1 MIDFGIILL
10 NKLALNVRS
19 SLPGGD
25 RLHIKSYY
33 KEMLITAA
41 LAALTGEL
49 YFYPFGTNFRFTV
62 GVITLSFLVLYFYDI
77 PEIILIPF
85 SGLGIVTFRILLSYL
100 VQKSTFTVAFSLH
113 YPAFFFY
120 LAYGIFLKTGKI
132 KSLLKA
138 PVNFVAVMTLA
149 DIGAN
154 FVELA
159 VRHEMNLTYF
169 QEVFNRVLGVGLI
182 RSIITL
188 ALYWLIERYRL
199 LILREEHEKRYAELI
214 KLLSELKAEFF
225 YIKKSSK
232 DLEDAMREGYQI
244 YQSLIPGITDND
256 VIKLKK
262 KALSLARDIHEI
274 KKDYLRI
281 LAGVKELLP
290 EERGGMKLTAVLEII
305 KSNTQRLIRTLGK
318 DVELKIQ
325 IVPDLVVINYFSMF
339 SILNNLVSNALDAI
353 DNEGVIEI
361 GVSLDKNSIII
372 SVSDNGK
379 GIDVKDL
386 PYIFEPGFST
396 KYSEDGLISTGL
408 GMVNVKNLIEDMK
421 GSISVVSV
429 RTKGTEFEI
438 YLPLKENFTTIQEDK
453 HEFSFDDS

>member
-1 MIDFGIILL
+1 
-10 NKLALNVRS
+10 
-19 SLPGGD
+19 
-25 RLHIKSYY
+25 LHMKSYY

-62 GVITLSFLVLYFYDI
+62 GVITLSFLVLYFYHI

-85 SGLGIVTFRILLSYL
+85 SGLGIVTFRILLSCI
-100 VQKSTFTVAFSLH
+100 VRKSTFMVAFNLH
-113 YPAFFFY
+113 YPALFFY
-120 LAYGIFLKTGKI
+120 LAYAVFLKIGKI
-132 KSLLKA
+132 KALLKA
-138 PVNFVAVMTLA
+138 PVNFIAVMTLA

-154 FVELA
+154 FVELT
-159 VRHEMNLTYF
+159 VRHEMNMTYF

-188 ALYWLIERYRL
+188 SLYWLIERYRL
-199 LILREEHEKRYAELI
+199 LILREEHEKRYAELM

-244 YQSLIPGITDND
+244 YQSLALGITDDD
-256 VIKLKK
+256 VIRLKK
-262 KALSLARDIHEI
+262 KSLNLARDIHEI

-281 LAGVKELLP
+281 MAGVKELLP
-290 EERGGMKLTAVLEII
+290 EERGGMKLAAVLEII

-318 DVELKIQ
+318 DVELKIKS
-325 IVPDLVVINYFSMF
+325 VPDLVVINYFSMF
-339 SILNNLVSNALDAI
+339 SILNNLVSNALDAL
-353 DNEGVIEI
+353 DNDQGVVEIE
-361 GVSLDKNSIII
+361 VSLEKNFVII

-379 GIDVKDL
+379 GIDIKDL

-421 GSISVVSV
+421 GRISVVSA
-429 RTKGTEFEI
+429 RTKGTNFKI
-438 YLPLKENFTTIQEDK
+438 NLPLKGNFTCIQGDS
-453 HEFSFDDS
+453 HEFSFDDNR

>member
-1 MIDFGIILL
+1 
-10 NKLALNVRS
+10 
-19 SLPGGD
+19 
-25 RLHIKSYY
+25 LHIKSYY

-62 GVITLSFLVLYFYDI
+62 GVITLSFLVLYFFHI
-77 PEIILIPF
+77 PEIVLILF
-85 SGLGIVTFRILLSYL
+85 SGLGIVIFRILLSCI
-100 VQKSTFTVAFSLH
+100 VRKSTFLVAFNLH

-120 LAYGIFLKTGKI
+120 LAYGIFLKAGKV
-132 KSLLKA
+132 KTLLKA
-138 PVNFVAVMTLA
+138 PVNFIAVMTLA

-154 FVELA
+154 FIELA
-159 VRHEMNLTYF
+159 VRHEMNLIYF
-169 QEVFNRVLGVGLI
+169 QEVFNSVLGVGLI

-188 ALYWLIERYRL
+188 SLYWLIERYRL

-214 KLLSELKAEFF
+214 ELLSELKAEFF
-225 YIKKSSK
+225 YIQKSSK

-244 YQSLIPGITDND
+244 YQSLALGITDSE
-256 VIKLKK
+256 VISLKK
-262 KALSLARDIHEI
+262 KALNLARDIHEI

-305 KSNTQRLIRTLGK
+305 KSNTQRLIKTLGK
-318 DVELKIQ
+318 DVELIIQ
-325 IVPDLVVINYFSMF
+325 TVPDLVVINYFSMF

-353 DNEGVIEI
+353 EEERGIVKIK
-361 GVSLDKNSIII
+361 VSLDNDSVVI
-372 SVSDNGK
+372 SVFDNGK

-396 KYSEDGLISTGL
+396 KYDKNGLISTGL

-421 GSISVVSV
+421 GRISVVAAHA
-429 RTKGTEFEI
+429 KGTKFEI
-438 YLPLKENFTTIQEDK
+438 YLPLKNNFTILQEDK
-453 HEFSFDDS
+453 HEFSFDDSR

>member
-1 MIDFGIILL
+1 
-10 NKLALNVRS
+10 
-19 SLPGGD
+19 
-25 RLHIKSYY
+25 LHMKSYY

-62 GVITLSFLVLYFYDI
+62 GVITLSFLVLYFYHI

-85 SGLGIVTFRILLSYL
+85 SGLGIVTFRILLSCI
-100 VQKSTFTVAFSLH
+100 VRKSTFMVAFNLH
-113 YPAFFFY
+113 YPALFFY
-120 LAYGIFLKTGKI
+120 LAYAVFLKIGKI
-132 KSLLKA
+132 KALLKA
-138 PVNFVAVMTLA
+138 PVNFIAVMTLA

-154 FVELA
+154 FVELT
-159 VRHEMNLTYF
+159 VRHEMNMTYF

-188 ALYWLIERYRL
+188 SLYWLIERYRL
-199 LILREEHEKRYAELI
+199 LILREEHEKRYAELM

-232 DLEDAMREGYQI
+232 DLEDAMREGYHI
-244 YQSLIPGITDND
+244 YQSLALGITDDD
-256 VIKLKK
+256 VIRLKK
-262 KALSLARDIHEI
+262 KSLNLARDIHEI

-281 LAGVKELLP
+281 MAGVKELLP
-290 EERGGMKLTAVLEII
+290 EERGGMKLAAVLEII

-318 DVELKIQ
+318 DVELKIKS
-325 IVPDLVVINYFSMF
+325 VPDLVVINYFSMF
-339 SILNNLVSNALDAI
+339 SILNNLVSNALDAL
-353 DNEGVIEI
+353 DNDQGVVEIE
-361 GVSLDKNSIII
+361 VSLEKNFVII

-379 GIDVKDL
+379 GIDIKDL

-421 GSISVVSV
+421 GRISVVSA
-429 RTKGTEFEI
+429 RTKGTNFKI
-438 YLPLKENFTTIQEDK
+438 NLPLKGNFTCIQGDS
-453 HEFSFDDS
+453 HEFSFDDNR